1 MLVCPGTH
9 VAFHFELLTFKFYL
23 KFMKTQSVAVFCG
36 SREGRNALFVKHAT
50 ELGKLIAVL
59 GLKLV
64 YGGGKKGLMGIVAE
78 SVLANHGHVMG
89 VIPKILIEWEQQHE
103 GLTELAI
110 VPDMHSRKKMLY
122 DMSDAAIVMPG
133 GYGTLDEF
141 FEMITWNQL
150 KIHDKKI
157 YILNSGGFYNHL
169 HHHLKMLES
178 EGFLYEPLAD
188 RIIFCE
194 NPIEV
199 FNRIE

>member
-1 MLVCPGTH
+1 
-9 VAFHFELLTFKFYL
+9 
-23 KFMKTQSVAVFCG
+23 MKTQSVAVFCG
-36 SREGRNALFVKHAT
+36 SREGKNKIFAMHAK

-59 GLKLV
+59 GVKLV

-78 SVLANHGHVMG
+78 SVLANSGKVMG
-89 VIPKILIEWEQQHE
+89 VIPKILVEWEQQHE

-110 VPDMHSRKKMLY
+110 VPDMHSRKKMIY
-122 DMSDAAIVMPG
+122 DMSDAAIVLPG
-133 GYGTLDEF
+133 GFGTLDEF

-169 HHHLKMLES
+169 QQHLKMMEL
-178 EGFLYEPLAD
+178 EGFLYEPLSE
-188 RIIFCE
+188 RVLFCDNTVE
-194 NPIEV
+194 L

>member
-1 MLVCPGTH
+1 
-9 VAFHFELLTFKFYL
+9 
-23 KFMKTQSVAVFCG
+23 MKTQSVAVFCG
-36 SREGRNALFVKHAT
+36 SREGKNKIFAGHAK

-59 GLKLV
+59 GVKLV

-78 SVLANHGHVMG
+78 SVLANRGKVMG
-89 VIPKILIEWEQQHE
+89 VIPKILVEWEQQHE

-110 VPDMHSRKKMLY
+110 VPDMHSRKKMIY
-122 DMSDAAIVMPG
+122 DMSDAAIVLPG
-133 GYGTLDEF
+133 GFGTLDEF

-169 HHHLKMLES
+169 YQHLKLLEA
-178 EGFLYEPLAD
+178 EGFLYEPLIE
-188 RIIFCE
+188 RVIFCE
-194 NPIEV
+194 NPVEV

>member
-1 MLVCPGTH
+1 
-9 VAFHFELLTFKFYL
+9 
-23 KFMKTQSVAVFCG
+23 MKTQSVAVFCG
-36 SREGRNALFVKHAT
+36 SREGKNKIFAAHAK

-59 GLKLV
+59 GVKLV

-78 SVLANHGHVMG
+78 SVLSNRGKVMG
-89 VIPKILIEWEQQHE
+89 VIPKILVEWEQQHE

-110 VPDMHSRKKMLY
+110 VPDMHSRKKMIY
-122 DMSDAAIVMPG
+122 DMSDAAIVLPG
-133 GYGTLDEF
+133 GFGTLDEF

-169 HHHLKMLES
+169 QQHLKMLEH
-178 EGFLYEPLAD
+178 EGFLYEPLIE
-188 RIIFCE
+188 RVLFCD
-194 NPIEV
+194 NPVEV

>member
-1 MLVCPGTH
+1 
-9 VAFHFELLTFKFYL
+9 
-23 KFMKTQSVAVFCG
+23 MKTQSVAVFCG
-36 SREGRNALFVKHAT
+36 SREGKNKIFANHAK

-59 GLKLV
+59 GIKLV

-78 SVLANHGHVMG
+78 SVLANRGKVMG
-89 VIPKILIEWEQQHE
+89 VIPKILVEWEQQHE

-110 VPDMHSRKKMLY
+110 VPDMHSRKKMIY
-122 DMSDAAIVMPG
+122 DMSDAAIVLPG
-133 GYGTLDEF
+133 GFGTLDEF

-169 HHHLKMLES
+169 QQHLKMLEL
-178 EGFLYEPLAD
+178 EGFLYEPLNE
-188 RIIFCE
+188 RVLFCD